1 MLKRYTAIRIRFK
14 KNNLPLE
21 VDNVSE
27 LLLEISEICDYSTY
41 YNSEDKDYVYIDIEV
56 EPFEDNCLYVTRG
69 LSEEEFTR
77 NKYLLERIDSNISIE
92 DIMYVDYYKE

>member
-41 YNSEDKDYVYIDIEV
+41 YNSEDKAYVYIDIEV
-56 EPFEDNCLYVTRG
+56 EPFEDNCLSVTRG
-69 LSEEEFTR
+69 LKEEEFTR